1 MVQHWLLAEF
11 RSLWSVAGL
20 SGGKETLGVGRR
32 RDPPQLPRQLLLPSC
47 CGISAPAIG
56 LRMCY

>member
-11 RSLWSVAGL
+11 RGLWSFARL
-20 SGGKETLGVGRR
+20 SRGKEPLGVGRR
-32 RDPPQLPRQLLLPSC
+32 CYPPQLPRQLFLPGC
-47 CGISAPAIG
+47 CGISAPAVG